1 MKTEITKYPKSP
13 NENKNSSNNIFSIDS
28 FHSDNFDYFNDIIS
42 KSPNKDE
49 NSKNQINSSLLLE
62 NIILILEKLVMTFK
76 DEEKLLST
84 MLKEIYI
91 TINLIIKEYILDLK
105 RKFDLNNNDINK
117 FQNIK
122 EENISDDIMDN
133 NNDENDKNNDL
144 DINSKLAYLFKI
156 KSLNRTI
163 FLLKEELDSLRKIFN
178 NSDNELNQNKNKN
191 NNFYK
196 FILKKLKDL
205 KIKSKFDEFKYLL
218 YIQNQKKKIIDLE
231 KELKIKQNE
240 NLPKEILKSIR
251 CFPNFIQYNFKED
264 INPKSIPLFQMMNKK
279 NNKLKPN
286 KINNS
291 VSYRNKNINNEINNS
306 SIEKKRNNTKEL
318 SMNNKLKAYI
328 KGIDKKKNQVLNI
341 KNIKNNTTIIRNRNY
356 GNGLSF
362 DHSSDS
368 DNIKTKFLT
377 LNSGENYLTENS
389 AEKHILD
396 NNILKEVK
404 EFNPK
409 TIIDNKKKFFI
420 AHPTL
425 SIAGIAKE
433 KEQAF
438 SGLPKNL
445 LKLNSGNFN
454 GNKIIFPSSLNETMV
469 NLEKLRSNR
478 IKIDMIKKGSD

>member
-1 MKTEITKYPKSP
+1 MKTEISKYPKSP
-13 NENKNSSNNIFSIDS
+13 NANKNSSNNIFSIDS
-28 FHSDNFDYFNDIIS
+28 FHSDYFDNINDIIS
-42 KSPNKDE
+42 KSQNKDE
-49 NSKNQINSSLLLE
+49 NSKNQATSPMLLE
-62 NIILILEKLVMTFK
+62 NIIIILEKLTMTFK
-76 DEEKLLST
+76 DEEKLLSNI
-84 MLKEIYI
+84 LKEIYI

-105 RKFDLNNNDINK
+105 KKFDLNTEDVNK
-117 FQNIK
+117 YQNLK
-122 EENISDDIMDN
+122 EENINYDIIDN

-144 DINSKLAYLFKI
+144 DINSKMAYLFKI
-156 KSLNRTI
+156 KSLNRKI

-178 NSDNELNQNKNKN
+178 NSDGVLNQNKN

-196 FILKKLKDL
+196 FILKKIKEM
-205 KIKSKFDEFKYLL
+205 KIKSKNDEFKYLL

-231 KELKIKQNE
+231 KQLKIKQNE
-240 NLPKEILKSIR
+240 NLPKDILKSIR
-251 CFPNFIQYNFKED
+251 CFPNFVQYNFKED
-264 INPKSIPLFQMMNKK
+264 INLKSIPLFQMLNKK
-279 NNKLKPN
+279 NNKSKSS

-291 VSYRNKNINNEINNS
+291 VSYRNKSLINEINNS
-306 SIEKKRNNTKEL
+306 CSEKKKYGLKEI
-318 SMNNKLKAYI
+318 SMNNKLKSYI
-328 KGIDKKKNQVLNI
+328 KGIEKKKNQVLNI
-341 KNIKNNTTIIRNRNY
+341 KNIKNNTTTIIRNRNY
-356 GNGLSF
+356 GKGLSL

-368 DNIKTKFLT
+368 DNFKTKFLT
-377 LNSGENYLTENS
+377 LNPGENLLTENS
-389 AEKHILD
+389 AEKQILD

-425 SIAGIAKE
+425 NIAGIQKE

-438 SGLPKNL
+438 SGLPRNL

-478 IKIDMIKKGSD
+478 IKIDMIKKGND

>member
-1 MKTEITKYPKSP
+1 MKTEINKNPKSP
-13 NENKNSSNNIFSIDS
+13 KANINSSNNIFSIDS
-28 FHSDNFDYFNDIIS
+28 FNSDYYDNINDIIS

-49 NSKNQINSSLLLE
+49 NNKNQQNSPLLLE
-62 NIILILEKLVMTFK
+62 NIILILEKLTMTFK
-76 DEEKLLST
+76 DDEKLLST
-84 MLKEIYI
+84 ILKEIYM
-91 TINLIIKEYILDLK
+91 TINLIIREYILDLK
-105 RKFDLNNNDINK
+105 KKFDLNTDDINK
-117 FQNIK
+117 YQNLK
-122 EENISDDIMDN
+122 EENINNDTIDN

-144 DINSKLAYLFKI
+144 DINSRVTYLLKI
-156 KSLNRTI
+156 KSLNRKI

-178 NSDNELNQNKNKN
+178 NSDNVLTQSKN

-196 FILKKLKDL
+196 FILKKLKEI

-218 YIQNQKKKIIDLE
+218 YIQNQKKKIMDLE
-231 KELKIKQNE
+231 KQLKIKQNE
-240 NLPKEILKSIR
+240 NLPKDILKSIR
-251 CFPNFIQYNFKED
+251 CFPNFVQYNFKED
-264 INPKSIPLFQMMNKK
+264 INPKSIPLFQMLNKK
-279 NNKLKPN
+279 NNKSKSG

-291 VSYRNKNINNEINNS
+291 VSYRNKAQNNEINNS
-306 SIEKKRNNTKEL
+306 SIEKKNNKTREISL
-318 SMNNKLKAYI
+318 NNKLKTYI
-328 KGIDKKKNQVLNI
+328 KGINKKKNQVLNI

-356 GNGLSF
+356 GNGLSL

-368 DNIKTKFLT
+368 DNFKTKYST
-377 LNSGENYLTENS
+377 LNPGENYFTESS
-389 AEKHILD
+389 AEKHIFN

-425 SIAGIAKE
+425 SIAGLAKE

-438 SGLPKNL
+438 SGLPRNI

-478 IKIDMIKKGSD
+478 IKIDMIKKGND

>member
-1 MKTEITKYPKSP
+1 MKTEINKNPKSP
-13 NENKNSSNNIFSIDS
+13 KANINSSNNIFSIDS
-28 FHSDNFDYFNDIIS
+28 FNSDYYDNINDIIS

-49 NSKNQINSSLLLE
+49 NNKNQQNSPLLLE
-62 NIILILEKLVMTFK
+62 NIILILEKLTMTFK
-76 DEEKLLST
+76 DDEKLLST
-84 MLKEIYI
+84 ILKEIYM
-91 TINLIIKEYILDLK
+91 TINLIIREYILDLK
-105 RKFDLNNNDINK
+105 KKFDLNTDDINK
-117 FQNIK
+117 YQNLK
-122 EENISDDIMDN
+122 EENINNDTIDN

-144 DINSKLAYLFKI
+144 DINSRVTYLLKI
-156 KSLNRTI
+156 KSLNRKI

-178 NSDNELNQNKNKN
+178 NSDNVLTQSKN

-196 FILKKLKDL
+196 FILKKLKEI

-218 YIQNQKKKIIDLE
+218 YIQNQKKKIMDLE
-231 KELKIKQNE
+231 KQLKIKQNE
-240 NLPKEILKSIR
+240 NLPKDILKSIR
-251 CFPNFIQYNFKED
+251 CFPNFVQYNFKED
-264 INPKSIPLFQMMNKK
+264 INPKSIPLFQMLNKK
-279 NNKLKPN
+279 NNKSKSG

-291 VSYRNKNINNEINNS
+291 VSYRNKTINNEINSS
-306 SIEKKRNNTKEL
+306 SIEKKKNKTREISL
-318 SMNNKLKAYI
+318 NNKLKTYI
-328 KGIDKKKNQVLNI
+328 KGINKKKNQVLNI

-356 GNGLSF
+356 GNGLSL

-368 DNIKTKFLT
+368 DNFKTKYST
-377 LNSGENYLTENS
+377 LNPGENYFTESS
-389 AEKHILD
+389 AEKHIFN

-425 SIAGIAKE
+425 SIAGLAKE

-438 SGLPKNL
+438 SGLPRNI

-478 IKIDMIKKGSD
+478 IKIDMIKKGND

>member
-1 MKTEITKYPKSP
+1 MKTEINKNPKSP
-13 NENKNSSNNIFSIDS
+13 KANINSSNNIFSIDS
-28 FHSDNFDYFNDIIS
+28 FNSDYYDNINDIIS

-49 NSKNQINSSLLLE
+49 NNKNQQNSPLLLE
-62 NIILILEKLVMTFK
+62 NIILILEKLTMTFK
-76 DEEKLLST
+76 DDEKLLST
-84 MLKEIYI
+84 ILKEIYM
-91 TINLIIKEYILDLK
+91 TINLIIREYILDLK
-105 RKFDLNNNDINK
+105 KKFDLNTDDINK
-117 FQNIK
+117 YQNLK
-122 EENISDDIMDN
+122 EENINNDTIDN

-144 DINSKLAYLFKI
+144 DINSRVTYLLKI
-156 KSLNRTI
+156 KSLNRKI

-178 NSDNELNQNKNKN
+178 NSDNVLTQSKN

-196 FILKKLKDL
+196 FILKKLKEI

-218 YIQNQKKKIIDLE
+218 YIQNQKKKIMDLE
-231 KELKIKQNE
+231 KQLKIKQNE
-240 NLPKEILKSIR
+240 NLPKDILKSIR
-251 CFPNFIQYNFKED
+251 CFPNFVQYNFKED
-264 INPKSIPLFQMMNKK
+264 INPKSIPLFQMLNKK
-279 NNKLKPN
+279 NNKSKSG

-291 VSYRNKNINNEINNS
+291 VSYRNKAQNNEINNS
-306 SIEKKRNNTKEL
+306 SIEKKNNKTREISL
-318 SMNNKLKAYI
+318 NNKLKTYI
-328 KGIDKKKNQVLNI
+328 KGINKKKNQVLNI

-356 GNGLSF
+356 GNGLSL

-368 DNIKTKFLT
+368 DNFKTKYST
-377 LNSGENYLTENS
+377 LNPGENYFTESS
-389 AEKHILD
+389 AEKHIFN

-404 EFNPK
+404 KFNPK

-425 SIAGIAKE
+425 SIAGLAKE

-438 SGLPKNL
+438 SGLPRNI

-478 IKIDMIKKGSD
+478 IKIDMIKKGND